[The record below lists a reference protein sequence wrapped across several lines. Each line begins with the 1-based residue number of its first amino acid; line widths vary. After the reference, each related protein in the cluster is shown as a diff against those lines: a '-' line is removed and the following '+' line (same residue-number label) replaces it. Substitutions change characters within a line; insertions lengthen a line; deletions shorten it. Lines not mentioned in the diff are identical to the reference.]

1 MASLNDTILTSTGS
15 DTITLNN
22 NSASIWNIPA
32 VDTITFSNQI
42 ASSSTYNSG
51 VYVNTTSGTASAPFQ
66 STYTI
71 NNNVNSVGRFPN
83 SHNGKPF
90 VDNFPGWDAFR
101 KLCDEY
107 PGLERA
113 YQNLKTFY
121 TMCYADSILPKDD
134 K

>member
-1 MASLNDTILTSTGS
+1 MTSLNDTITSASGS

-22 NSASIWNIPA
+22 DGSSIWGVLA
-32 VDTITFSNQI
+32 FDTITLSDYL
-42 ASSSTYNSG
+42 SSSTATGGLY
-51 VYVNTTSGTASAPFQ
+51 SGTMLGTAPISNG

-71 NNNVNSVGRFPN
+71 SNSTYNETGGWGY
-83 SHNGKPF
+83 SNGKPF
-90 VDNFPGWDAFR
+90 VDNFPEWNAFR

-121 TMCYADSILPKDD
+121 TMCHADSLLPKDD

>member
-1 MASLNDTILTSTGS
+1 MASSTDTITTSTGS

-22 NSASIWNIPA
+22 DGSYGIPA
-32 VDTITFSNQI
+32 FDTITLSDYI
-42 ASSSTYNSG
+42 TSSTASYNGTMLGTAAPISTGSMYTISG
-51 VYVNTTSGTASAPFQ
+51 SNTTYTYNGSSGWGYS
-66 STYTI
+66 
-71 NNNVNSVGRFPN
+71 N
-83 SHNGKPF
+83 NGKPF
-90 VDNFPGWDAFR
+90 VDNFPEWNAFR

>member
-1 MASLNDTILTSTGS
+1 MTSLNDTIPSSSGS

-22 NSASIWNIPA
+22 DGSSIWGVPA
-32 VDTITFSNQI
+32 FDTITLSDYL
-42 ASSSTYNSG
+42 SSSTATGGLYSG
-51 VYVNTTSGTASAPFQ
+51 PMLGTATG
-66 STYTI
+66 STYTTI
-71 NNNVNSVGRFPN
+71 SGSSNNTFTYPGSWNTY
-83 SHNGKPF
+83 NGKPF
-90 VDNFPGWDAFR
+90 VDNFPEWNAFR

-121 TMCYADSILPKDD
+121 TMCHADSLLPKDD

>member
-1 MASLNDTILTSTGS
+1 MTSLNDTITTSSGC

-22 NSASIWNIPA
+22 DGSSIWGVPA
-32 VDTITFSNQI
+32 FDTITISDYL
-42 ASSSTYNSG
+42 SSSTATGGLY
-51 VYVNTTSGTASAPFQ
+51 SGTMLGTAAPSNG

-71 NNNVNSVGRFPN
+71 SNSTYNGTGGWGYT
-83 SHNGKPF
+83 HNGKPF
-90 VDNFPGWDAFR
+90 VDNFPEWNAFR

-107 PGLERA
+107 PGLEKA